1 MLMEVGEDVLKSH
14 SVWGNDMKSP
24 SRTWVQPPL
33 RTARHMT
40 WRLRDTRLKDICH
53 HPSCSWVLRTR
64 GSNVVGTQM
73 GKSQST
79 DLHTWRQ
86 SKDQQ

>member
-24 SRTWVQPPL
+24 SRRWVQLPL

-40 WRLRDTRLKDICH
+40 WRLRESWGDPPGTRLKDICH

-64 GSNVVGTQM
+64 GSTVVGTQM
-73 GKSQST
+73 G
-79 DLHTWRQ
+79 
-86 SKDQQ
+86 